1 MTVLTLLVAG
11 QAAASAQMPTA
22 IPKPTAD
29 PLSIDMAADPI
40 LSLTRDPGRKA
51 PFQAL
56 IAQAVR
62 LHPAVAEV
70 VASEDEARAARAEAR
85 ARRYPSIDASL
96 SAYET
101 LARDFSDDPQ
111 NIIERSRARRR
122 VDLLVN
128 AQQTLVDFGATR
140 HRIDA
145 ASARLAAAAAAAD
158 DRRTEIALRAVAAY
172 YDVFGYRVMV
182 SLAEQFAGSQ
192 RDLGRSIAERIDSG
206 VAAASD
212 AARVDGY
219 VASAERRTAEYR
231 RLQASAEARFTELFG
246 RPPPPGLARA
256 PAPDVAPLDREAAQV
271 AARDVPVVRSAAD
284 LARSARAEARAARS
298 DTLPNLSAG
307 IDAGRY
313 GVIENQRDYDIRAR
327 VTLRQRLF
335 GGIDSRADQARAR
348 AAAAEARAATAR
360 IDAEREAAVAWA
372 DVSALE
378 DQRVALE
385 QAYVA
390 GRRSRDV
397 LTERFRAA
405 RGTLFDLLAA
415 EDAYFANATAYIQA
429 VTELDAARYVLLART
444 GGLLGALDLPTSGV
458 TDRR

>member
-1 MTVLTLLVAG
+1 MTVLTVVLAG
-11 QAAASAQMPTA
+11 HAAASAQAPTA
-22 IPKPTAD
+22 IPRPTSD
-29 PLSIDMAADPI
+29 PLAIDMDSDPI
-40 LSLTRDPGRKA
+40 LSLAREPGAMA
-51 PFQAL
+51 PFRSL
-56 IAQAVR
+56 VAQAVR

-70 VASEDEARAARAEAR
+70 VASEDEARAARSEAR

-145 ASARLAAAAAAAD
+145 ASARLQAAANASD

-172 YDVFGYRVMV
+172 YDVFGYRVMTA
-182 SLAEQFAGSQ
+182 LAEQFAGSQ
-192 RDLGRSIAERIDSG
+192 RELGRSIAERIDSG
-206 VAAASD
+206 VAAPSD

-219 VASAERRTAEYR
+219 VASADRRTAEYR
-231 RLQASAEARFTELFG
+231 RLQASAEARFGELFG

-256 PAPDVAPLDREAAQV
+256 PAPDAAPLDRDTAQA
-271 AARDVPVVRSAAD
+271 AAREAPAVRSAAD
-284 LARSARAEARAARS
+284 LARAAREEARAARS
-298 DTLPNLSAG
+298 DTLPTLSAG
-307 IDAGRY
+307 VDAGRY

-327 VTLRQRLF
+327 LTLRQRLF
-335 GGIDSRADQARAR
+335 GGIDSRADQLRAR
-348 AAAAEARAATAR
+348 ANAADARAATAR
-360 IDAEREAAVAWA
+360 IDAEREAAIAWA
-372 DVSALE
+372 DVEALE
-378 DQRVALE
+378 GQRTALE

-444 GGLLGALDLPTSGV
+444 GRLLDALDLPTSAA
-458 TDRR
+458 TDRP